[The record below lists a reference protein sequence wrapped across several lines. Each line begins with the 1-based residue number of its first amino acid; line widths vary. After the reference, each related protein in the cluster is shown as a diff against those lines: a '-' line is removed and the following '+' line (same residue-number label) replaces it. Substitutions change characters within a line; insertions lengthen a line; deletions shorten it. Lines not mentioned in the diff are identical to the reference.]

1 MLPLPLRLGDAA
13 SSGPGYALPLL
24 DDAREQ
30 ALGLV
35 VPFAMQRAGP
45 APEPNRGAPLGR
57 SSDNHTHT
65 PQPSVERIKGRSS
78 KNKFL
83 GGIWKYC
90 WMMGEG

>member
-1 MLPLPLRLGDAA
+1 MVKVIQGLAGPIRGQAQASCMPLPLRLGDAA

-57 SSDNHTHT
+57 SSDDHTHT
-65 PQPSVERIKGRSS
+65 LVAIG
-78 KNKFL
+78 
-83 GGIWKYC
+83 
-90 WMMGEG
+90 